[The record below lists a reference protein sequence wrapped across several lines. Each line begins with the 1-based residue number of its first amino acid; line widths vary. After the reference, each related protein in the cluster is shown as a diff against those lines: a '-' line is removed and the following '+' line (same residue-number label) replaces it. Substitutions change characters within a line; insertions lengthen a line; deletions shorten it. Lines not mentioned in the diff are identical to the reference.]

1 MRTRCDLR
9 KRCRPRRC
17 AWSRAAAAVLI
28 EVRAAGRGAS
38 LWGMH
43 ISHIP
48 LYALAAGGLAVSVLL
63 FGGKD
68 GADAATDAVSEA
80 VGGAASQAASG
91 PAPDAS
97 GAVTVQPERVAPG
110 GAFSV
115 YDGGVCAGGTAEAR
129 FDSPHIPALRLSEM
143 AGQAGGTAVLPRG
156 VAAGTYRVTVV
167 CGGATGAGPQH
178 AVYQA
183 ARAGQEDGGGRKAA
197 KTATGTLTVT
207 DGALLATPV
216 SDGAGTFSG
225 GSAPEAP
232 EDAAQADEVLSD
244 RSGLD
249 DSGLSDDSGRYVP
262 QGGSRTGLGGA
273 AGHDGD
279 RTAAVLGGLTLL
291 GAAGWGAS
299 AHRRRARRAQG

>member
-1 MRTRCDLR
+1 
-9 KRCRPRRC
+9 
-17 AWSRAAAAVLI
+17 
-28 EVRAAGRGAS
+28 
-38 LWGMH
+38 MH

-63 FGGKD
+63 FGDGD

-80 VGGAASQAASG
+80 VGGAASKAASG
-91 PAPDAS
+91 LAPDAS

-129 FDSPHIPALRLSEM
+129 FDSPDIPALRLSAT

-167 CGGATGAGPQH
+167 CGGATGAGPHH

-279 RTAAVLGGLTLL
+279 RTAAVLGGLALL

-299 AHRRRARRAQG
+299 AQRRRARRAQG